1 MAANRD
7 RCVGP
12 HRSYA
17 IIRDLTHE
25 KLKDAKLEGADPR
38 YARLD
43 WADLS
48 NADLSFANLAENHS
62 FETTELAGID
72 YLFADLTGTFLD
84 INQPPPERLSR
95 NSL

>member
-1 MAANRD
+1 
-7 RCVGP
+7 
-12 HRSYA
+12 
-17 IIRDLTHE
+17 
-25 KLKDAKLEGADPR
+25 
-38 YARLD
+38 LD